1 VDIVV
6 IAELVVDPH
15 RAIGLVRG
23 GGVFEGNEQS
33 ARVLDQAENRQ
44 PARLAGQSKHKNP
57 CSPVPHRAVLAARVD
72 EEVGAVCR
80 LHSRKHAIGGIMRKV
95 FEPVELRPF
104 LRLDRRLWVRFEQAV
119 AALPEFFER
128 ILSTKAIQV
137 ADPTSPIDEIEER

>member
-1 VDIVV
+1 
-6 IAELVVDPH
+6 
-15 RAIGLVRG
+15 
-23 GGVFEGNEQS
+23 
-33 ARVLDQAENRQ
+33 
-44 PARLAGQSKHKNP
+44 
-57 CSPVPHRAVLAARVD
+57 
-72 EEVGAVCR
+72 
-80 LHSRKHAIGGIMRKV
+80 MRKV